1 METVITAILDTSVSS
16 TYSVRVIPDKKGAS
30 LMADPN
36 PVPNTAGGKPA
47 RKSSS
52 RSTSARRL
60 YAVLGVAGLVLTVL
74 QVAVL
79 MTNTDGHEPMWL
91 KVIIVCFNLLTA
103 PVFALSRTRTPRC
116 LREYDSSAR

>member
-1 METVITAILDTSVSS
+1 
-16 TYSVRVIPDKKGAS
+16 
-30 LMADPN
+30 MADPN
-36 PVPNTAGGKPA
+36 PVPNTPGGNPLEELIPVNK
-47 RKSSS
+47 RKKV
-52 RSTSARRL
+52 

-103 PVFALSRTRTPRC
+103 PVFALANANAKVLP
-116 LREYDSSAR
+116 